1 MAVIEGRR
9 GAETAHG
16 DAGRDVLLD
25 LVRSGAIALVVLQ
38 HWLMPV
44 VSRDGAELRAGNA
57 LATPGA
63 WAWTWIG
70 QVMPLV
76 FFAAGAAGALSLHRR
91 PEPRAWVAAR
101 VQRLVLPV
109 FALLAVWVPLPA
121 LLVAAG
127 LPAQPVDLAAGVVP
141 QLLWFLVVQLVLV
154 ALTPVMVAA
163 HARYGLAVLVPPVV
177 GAASVDGLR
186 FAGVPV
192 VGFVN
197 AVLVWVAVH
206 QLGIAYAEGRF
217 ARMTG
222 ARAALVGAAG
232 LAATAAL
239 VVAGPYPA
247 SMVGMPGAPVSNMS
261 PPTLCLVTL
270 AVFQLGTL
278 LALRP
283 LLVRA
288 AAAPRAA
295 RALALLAPRT
305 MTVFL
310 WHMSALVVGL
320 GVLTLGLGWSTPEP
334 WSAGWLLGAPLW
346 VAGLLVVLCGLVRV
360 AGGLETRSARP
371 PVAPSAVALWPGL
384 LLCAG
389 GLLGL
394 AARGFE
400 AGVLE
405 PAAWSAALVAGYL
418 LVTAGVRVRP
428 GAGRGSRRPA
438 RA

>member
-9 GAETAHG
+9 STASGRG
-16 DAGRDVLLD
+16 DSGRDVLLD

-44 VSRDGAELRAGNA
+44 VSWDGAEVRAGNA
-57 LATPGA
+57 LAAPGA
-63 WAWTWIG
+63 WVWTWIG

-76 FFAAGAAGALSLHRR
+76 FFAAGAAGALSLRRR
-91 PEPRAWVAAR
+91 PVPQAWVAAR

-121 LLVAAG
+121 LLIAAG
-127 LPAQPVDLAAGVVP
+127 LPAQPVDFAAGVVP

-154 ALTPVMVAA
+154 ALTPLMVAA
-163 HARYGLAVLVPPVV
+163 HARLGLAVLVPLVV
-177 GAASVDGLR
+177 GAAAVDALR
-186 FAGVPV
+186 FAGVPI

-217 ARMTG
+217 AGLTG
-222 ARAALVGAAG
+222 VRAAGVGAAG

-239 VVAGPYPA
+239 VLAGPYPA
-247 SMVGMPGAPVSNMS
+247 SMIGMPGAPVSNMS

-270 AVFQLGTL
+270 AVFQLGAL

-288 AAAPRAA
+288 AAAPRVAG
-295 RALALLAPRT
+295 ALALLAPRT

-310 WHMSALVVGL
+310 WHMSALVAVL
-320 GVLTLGLGWSTPEP
+320 GVFTLALGRSTPEP
-334 WSAGWLLGAPLW
+334 WSTGWLLGAPLW
-346 VAGLLVVLCGLVRV
+346 VAALLAVLCGLVRL
-360 AGGLETRSARP
+360 AGRLETRSARHP
-371 PVAPSAVALWPGL
+371 APGPALWTGTA
-384 LLCAG
+384 LCAT

-394 AARGFE
+394 AARGFD
-400 AGVLE
+400 AGVVE
-405 PAAWSAALVAGYL
+405 PLAWSAAVVLGYL
-418 LVTAGVRVRP
+418 LVTARFTARTGGWR
-428 GAGRGSRRPA
+428 ASRRPA